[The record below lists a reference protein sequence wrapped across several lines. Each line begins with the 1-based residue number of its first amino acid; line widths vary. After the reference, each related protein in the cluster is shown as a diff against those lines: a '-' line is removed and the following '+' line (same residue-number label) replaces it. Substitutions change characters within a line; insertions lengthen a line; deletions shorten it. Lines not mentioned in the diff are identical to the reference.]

1 MARVDVSP
9 DILKWAAHRAGKEDT
24 IQEEFPGWIKWIN
37 KQIQPTFKQLESVAK
52 ATSTPLGFFF
62 LSQPP
67 QEKLPIP
74 HYRTIDDRGT
84 KIPSPNLLETVQS
97 MQRRQE
103 WMHDYLVEREHEALD
118 FVGVE
123 SIKQT
128 PFNIAKGIRK
138 KLGLEHGWAAN
149 CPTWIEA
156 LSMLLHKIEDIGILV
171 VVNGIVGNNTHRKL
185 DVDEFRGF
193 VLVDKYAPLIFVN
206 NADSKAAQMFTLAH
220 ELAHIWLG
228 VSAAFDLQEL
238 QPADNET
245 EKICNSVAA
254 EFLVPETE
262 LKEYW
267 DKVRMDNERFNLLAR
282 RFKVSEVV
290 AARRTLD
297 LGLISW
303 NEFFDF
309 YHNRY
314 LVGLKEA
321 PGAAGGN
328 FYYNQPFRVGRRFA
342 EAVISAT
349 TEGKLLYQEAYR
361 LTGLK
366 GKTFANFAARMG
378 YGGNV

>member
-9 DILKWAAHRAGKEDT
+9 EILKWAAHRAGKEDS
-24 IQEEFPGWIKWIN
+24 IQEEFPGWRKWIN
-37 KQIQPTFKQLESVAK
+37 NQNQPTFKQLESVAK
-52 ATSTPLGFFF
+52 ATSTPLGYFF
-62 LSQPP
+62 LPKPP
-67 QEKLPIP
+67 QEQLPVP

-84 KIPSPNLLETVQS
+84 KAPSPNLLETVQS

-103 WMHDYLVEREHEALD
+103 WMHDYLVEREHDPLD
-118 FVGVE
+118 FVGVN
-123 SIKQT
+123 SIKQS
-128 PFNIAKGIRK
+128 PINIAKEIRK
-138 KLGLEHGWAAN
+138 KLDLEQGWAAS
-149 CPTWIEA
+149 CPNWIDA
-156 LSMLLHKIEDIGILV
+156 LSMLLNKIEDIGVLV

-206 NADSKAAQMFTLAH
+206 NADGKAAQMFTLAH

-245 EKICNSVAA
+245 EKICNSIAA

-267 DKVRMDNERFNLLAR
+267 DKVRNDDERFNLLAR

-297 LGLISW
+297 LGLIAWS
-303 NEFFDF
+303 EFNDF
-309 YHNRY
+309 YHYRY
-314 LVGLKEA
+314 LVGLQKA
-321 PGAAGGN
+321 PGASGGN
-328 FYYNQPFRVGRRFA
+328 FYYNQPYRVGRRFA

-366 GKTFANFAARMG
+366 GKTFANFAAYMG
-378 YGGNV
+378 YGGNI